1 MYYPLAMSNDNSY
14 VQCTCTI
21 IPKGAKFIY
30 IFPVQKYVSTNLTVI
45 PGITVNI
52 YTYIKF
58 SENTNFKICG
68 NFVNAENYL

>member
-1 MYYPLAMSNDNSY
+1 MIL
-14 VQCTCTI
+14 
-21 IPKGAKFIY
+21 KGAKLIH

-52 YTYIKF
+52 YMYIKS

-68 NFVNAENYL
+68 NFVNTEH